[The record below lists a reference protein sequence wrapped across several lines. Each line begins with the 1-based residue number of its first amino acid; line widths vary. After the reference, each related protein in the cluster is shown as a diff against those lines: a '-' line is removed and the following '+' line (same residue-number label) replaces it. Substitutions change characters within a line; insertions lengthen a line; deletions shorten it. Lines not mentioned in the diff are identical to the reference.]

1 MDFKFVLRLLEA
13 NQFEN
18 EVVEYKKNN
27 KDFIVLGK
35 NISALSNTAAL
46 LGIDKAY
53 IILALKMVRLILSV
67 QILNQNKKKGK

>member
-35 NISALSNTAAL
+35 IFL
-46 LGIDKAY
+46 LC
-53 IILALKMVRLILSV
+53 
-67 QILNQNKKKGK
+67 QIQLLYWV

>member
-35 NISALSNTAAL
+35 NISALSKYSCFT
-46 LGIDKAY
+46 GY
-53 IILALKMVRLILSV
+53 R
-67 QILNQNKKKGK
+67 

>member
-1 MDFKFVLRLLEA
+1 MIRTVMDFKFVLRLLEA

-53 IILALKMVRLILSV
+53 IIFGIEDGT
-67 QILNQNKKKGK
+67 LNIVG